1 MAQKAGTIRGN
12 ALCGLN
18 ERMCINVRKIFDGC
32 ITRYSDREFTLTF
45 DDDELAGDPPFTYV
59 ETRSSGP
66 STVTNLVITPL
77 SGNRNRIQM
86 DVVTPVTVTYTDA
99 NGDTFTAT
107 STVTIPRDIILN
119 LPEDSLSAYVI
130 EVTTNLAST
139 IGSFVDDTAVIT
151 ACVVQIIRVLINV
164 DILVP
169 TYGYCEYPTCEEYAD
184 EVCRELFNLPI
195 FPTTT

>member
-1 MAQKAGTIRGN
+1 MAQKAGSIRGN

-18 ERMCINVRKIFDGC
+18 ERICINVRKIFDGC
-32 ITRYSDREFTLTF
+32 ITRYSDRTFTLTF
-45 DDDELAGDPPFTYV
+45 DGELEGIAPFTYV

-66 STVTNLVITPL
+66 SVVENLVVTPIE
-77 SGNRNRIQM
+77 GNRNRIQM

-107 STVTIPRDIILN
+107 TTVTIPRDIILN
-119 LPEDSLSAYVI
+119 LPENSLSSYVI

-139 IGSFVDDTAVIT
+139 IGAFDGETLTIT

-164 DILVP
+164 DILIP
-169 TYGYCEYPTCEEYAD
+169 SYGYCEYPSCEEYSD
-184 EVCRELFNLPI
+184 EICRELFNLPI

>member
-86 DVVTPVTVTYTDA
+86 DVVTPVTVTYTDV
-99 NGDTFTAT
+99 TAT
-107 STVTIPRDIILN
+107 PLLQPLLLRYRGTLFSTCPRIR
-119 LPEDSLSAYVI
+119 SARMLS
-130 EVTTNLAST
+130 
-139 IGSFVDDTAVIT
+139 
-151 ACVVQIIRVLINV
+151 R
-164 DILVP
+164 
-169 TYGYCEYPTCEEYAD
+169 
-184 EVCRELFNLPI
+184 
-195 FPTTT
+195 